1 MDKLPEG
8 NAKPEYINAYVS
20 KDRTGKNR
28 GTNNVLLAS
37 GILVLVAIVLMYLT
51 DIAAS
56 VSFSWKDFTLNGI
69 LVFVGSQC
77 LHSIAKAYSRNR
89 KRDEKEYEEA
99 AKKSKEA
106 IEELVKSEYSA
117 RVNEY
122 CNHHTEETTVR
133 IKTAILSPAGLTY
146 KDYTEKYIGKN
157 GKELLNAYPEEK
169 LTKEQLKAIKKC
181 NRVKIKPYDPNFL
194 RESFSDGVSELEPSN
209 RYKPK
214 RDYSIETLRNAVQ
227 GLFLCLFAVNIGG
240 DIILNWS
247 FATFITCLIK
257 VFCAVMQAVNGF
269 IFGTNNVQTE
279 INLLLTKSSE
289 AKACLEWCKANPPKT
304 EESKEESA

>member
-8 NAKPEYINAYVS
+8 NAKPEYINAYAS

-169 LTKEQLKAIKKC
+169 LTKEQVKAIKKC

-289 AKACLEWCKANPPKT
+289 AKACLEWCKANP
-304 EESKEESA
+304 KECI

>member
-8 NAKPEYINAYVS
+8 NAKPEYINAYAS

-289 AKACLEWCKANPPKT
+289 AKACLEWCKANP
-304 EESKEESA
+304 KENA

>member
-122 CNHHTEETTVR
+122 CNHHTEETTAR

-157 GKELLNAYPEEK
+157 GKELLNAYPEEQ
-169 LTKEQLKAIKKC
+169 LTKEQVRAIKKC

-214 RDYSIETLRNAVQ
+214 RDYSIETVRNAVQ

-289 AKACLEWCKANPPKT
+289 AKACMEWCKANPPGNEAAEAAK
-304 EESKEESA
+304 

>member
-169 LTKEQLKAIKKC
+169 LTKEQVRAIKKC

-289 AKACLEWCKANPPKT
+289 AKACLEWCKANPK
-304 EESKEESA
+304 ESV

>member
-122 CNHHTEETTVR
+122 CNHHTEETTLR

-169 LTKEQLKAIKKC
+169 LTKEQVKAIKKC

-289 AKACLEWCKANPPKT
+289 AKACLEWCKANP
-304 EESKEESA
+304 KECI

>member
-289 AKACLEWCKANPPKT
+289 AKACLEWCKANPK
-304 EESKEESA
+304 ESA

>member
-8 NAKPEYINAYVS
+8 NAKPEYINAYAS

-69 LVFVGSQC
+69 LVFVSSQC

-169 LTKEQLKAIKKC
+169 LTKEQVKAIKKC

-289 AKACLEWCKANPPKT
+289 AKACLEWCKANP
-304 EESKEESA
+304 KERI

>member
-122 CNHHTEETTVR
+122 CNHHTEETTLR

-169 LTKEQLKAIKKC
+169 LTKEQVKAIKKC

-289 AKACLEWCKANPPKT
+289 AEACEKWCKANP
-304 EESKEESA
+304 KEHA

>member
-8 NAKPEYINAYVS
+8 NAKPEYINVYTS

-122 CNHHTEETTVR
+122 CNHHTEETTAR

-157 GKELLNAYPEEK
+157 GKELLNAYPEEQ
-169 LTKEQLKAIKKC
+169 LTKEQVRAIKKC

-214 RDYSIETLRNAVQ
+214 RDYSIETVRNAVQ

-289 AKACLEWCKANPPKT
+289 AKACMEWCKANPPCNEAAEAAK
-304 EESKEESA
+304 

>member
-8 NAKPEYINAYVS
+8 NAKPEYINAYAS

-169 LTKEQLKAIKKC
+169 LTKEQVRAIKKC

-289 AKACLEWCKANPPKT
+289 AKACLEWCKANP
-304 EESKEESA
+304 KERI

>member
-8 NAKPEYINAYVS
+8 NAKPEYINAYAS

-117 RVNEY
+117 RVTEY

-169 LTKEQLKAIKKC
+169 LTKEQVKAIKKC

-247 FATFITCLIK
+247 FATFITCLLP
-257 VFCAVMQAVNGF
+257 FQ
-269 IFGTNNVQTE
+269 
-279 INLLLTKSSE
+279 
-289 AKACLEWCKANPPKT
+289 
-304 EESKEESA
+304 

>member
-8 NAKPEYINAYVS
+8 NAKPEYINAYAS

-169 LTKEQLKAIKKC
+169 LTKEQVKAIKKC

-289 AKACLEWCKANPPKT
+289 AKACLEWCKANP
-304 EESKEESA
+304 KENA

>member
-169 LTKEQLKAIKKC
+169 LTKEQVKAIKKC

-289 AKACLEWCKANPPKT
+289 AKACLEWCKANP
-304 EESKEESA
+304 KENT

>member
-89 KRDEKEYEEA
+89 KRDEKDYEEA

-117 RVNEY
+117 RVTEY

-157 GKELLNAYPEEK
+157 GKELLNVSFG
-169 LTKEQLKAIKKC
+169 IKF
-181 NRVKIKPYDPNFL
+181 R
-194 RESFSDGVSELEPSN
+194 
-209 RYKPK
+209 
-214 RDYSIETLRNAVQ
+214 RD
-227 GLFLCLFAVNIGG
+227 
-240 DIILNWS
+240 
-247 FATFITCLIK
+247 
-257 VFCAVMQAVNGF
+257 
-269 IFGTNNVQTE
+269 
-279 INLLLTKSSE
+279 SSV
-289 AKACLEWCKANPPKT
+289 P
-304 EESKEESA
+304 

>member
-8 NAKPEYINAYVS
+8 NAKPEYINAYAS

-169 LTKEQLKAIKKC
+169 LTKEQVKVIKKC

-289 AKACLEWCKANPPKT
+289 AKACLEWCKANPK
-304 EESKEESA
+304 ESI

>member
-8 NAKPEYINAYVS
+8 NAKPEYINAYAS
-20 KDRTGKNR
+20 KDRAGKNR

-122 CNHHTEETTVR
+122 CNHHTEETTAR

-157 GKELLNAYPEEK
+157 GKELLNAYPEEQ
-169 LTKEQLKAIKKC
+169 LTKEQVRAIKKC

-214 RDYSIETLRNAVQ
+214 RDYSIETVRNAVQ

-289 AKACLEWCKANPPKT
+289 AKACMEWCKANPPGNEAAEAAK
-304 EESKEESA
+304 

>member
-169 LTKEQLKAIKKC
+169 LTKEQVKAIKKC

-289 AKACLEWCKANPPKT
+289 AKACLEWCKANPK
-304 EESKEESA
+304 ESI

>member
-20 KDRTGKNR
+20 KDWTGKNR

-169 LTKEQLKAIKKC
+169 LTKEQVRAIKKC

-240 DIILNWS
+240 DIMLNWS

-304 EESKEESA
+304 EESKEESV

>member
-289 AKACLEWCKANPPKT
+289 AKACLEWCKANP
-304 EESKEESA
+304 KECI

>member
-1 MDKLPEG
+1 M
-8 NAKPEYINAYVS
+8 
-20 KDRTGKNR
+20 
-28 GTNNVLLAS
+28 LLAS

-117 RVNEY
+117 RVTEY

-169 LTKEQLKAIKKC
+169 LTKEQVKAIKKC

-289 AKACLEWCKANPPKT
+289 AKACLEWCKANP
-304 EESKEESA
+304 KENV

>member
-8 NAKPEYINAYVS
+8 NAKPEYINAYAS

-169 LTKEQLKAIKKC
+169 LTKEQVKAIKKC

-289 AKACLEWCKANPPKT
+289 AKACLEWCKANP
-304 EESKEESA
+304 KENT

>member
-89 KRDEKEYEEA
+89 KRDEKDYEEA

-117 RVNEY
+117 RVTEY

-289 AKACLEWCKANPPKT
+289 AKACLEWCKANP
-304 EESKEESA
+304 KENT

>member
-8 NAKPEYINAYVS
+8 NAKPEYINVYTS

-122 CNHHTEETTVR
+122 CNHHTEETTAR

-157 GKELLNAYPEEK
+157 GKELLNAYPEEQ
-169 LTKEQLKAIKKC
+169 LTKEQVRAIKKC

-214 RDYSIETLRNAVQ
+214 RDYSIETVRNAVQ

-289 AKACLEWCKANPPKT
+289 AKACLEWCKANP
-304 EESKEESA
+304 KENT

>member
-169 LTKEQLKAIKKC
+169 LTKEQVKAIKKC

-289 AKACLEWCKANPPKT
+289 AKACLEWCKANPK
-304 EESKEESA
+304 ESV

>member
-8 NAKPEYINAYVS
+8 NAKSEYINAYVS

-169 LTKEQLKAIKKC
+169 LTKEQVRAIKKC

-289 AKACLEWCKANPPKT
+289 AKACLEWCKANPK
-304 EESKEESA
+304 ESA

>member
-8 NAKPEYINAYVS
+8 NAKPEYINVYTS

-122 CNHHTEETTVR
+122 CNHHTEETTAR

-169 LTKEQLKAIKKC
+169 LTKEQVKAIKKC

-214 RDYSIETLRNAVQ
+214 RDYSIETVRNAVQ

-289 AKACLEWCKANPPKT
+289 AKACMEWCKANPPGNEAAEAAK
-304 EESKEESA
+304 

>member
-169 LTKEQLKAIKKC
+169 LTKEQVKAIKKC

-289 AKACLEWCKANPPKT
+289 AEACLEWCKANPK
-304 EESKEESA
+304 ESA

>member
-122 CNHHTEETTVR
+122 CNRHTEETTVR

-169 LTKEQLKAIKKC
+169 LTKEQVRAIKKC

-289 AKACLEWCKANPPKT
+289 AKACLEWCKANPK
-304 EESKEESA
+304 ESI

>member
-8 NAKPEYINAYVS
+8 NAKPEYINVYTS

-122 CNHHTEETTVR
+122 CNHHTEETTAR

-157 GKELLNAYPEEK
+157 GKELLNAYPEEQ
-169 LTKEQLKAIKKC
+169 LTKEQVRAIKKC

-214 RDYSIETLRNAVQ
+214 RDYSIETVRNAVQ

-289 AKACLEWCKANPPKT
+289 AKACMEWCKANPPGNEAAEAAK
-304 EESKEESA
+304 

>member
-8 NAKPEYINAYVS
+8 NAKPEYINAYAS

-169 LTKEQLKAIKKC
+169 LTKEQVKAIKKC

-289 AKACLEWCKANPPKT
+289 AEACIEWCKANPK
-304 EESKEESA
+304 ESV

>member
-69 LVFVGSQC
+69 LVFVSSQC

-169 LTKEQLKAIKKC
+169 LTKEQVKAIKKC

-289 AKACLEWCKANPPKT
+289 AKACLEWCKANPK
-304 EESKEESA
+304 ESV

>member
-8 NAKPEYINAYVS
+8 NAKPEYINAYAS

-169 LTKEQLKAIKKC
+169 LTKEQVKAIKKC

-289 AKACLEWCKANPPKT
+289 AKACLEWCKANPK
-304 EESKEESA
+304 ESV

>member
-8 NAKPEYINAYVS
+8 NAKPEYINAYAS

-169 LTKEQLKAIKKC
+169 LTKEQVRAIKKC

-289 AKACLEWCKANPPKT
+289 AKACLEWCKANP
-304 EESKEESA
+304 KENV